1 MVYVVAVGYTDF
13 FFTDSEE
20 AFGFARTAKKSCED
34 GKVVTITLYSEDE
47 WVAKNEKKED

>member
-1 MVYVVAVGYTDF
+1 MVYIVAIGYTDF

-20 AFGFARTAKKSCED
+20 ALGFANMAKNSCADE
-34 GKVVTITLYSEDE
+34 KTVTITLYSKDE